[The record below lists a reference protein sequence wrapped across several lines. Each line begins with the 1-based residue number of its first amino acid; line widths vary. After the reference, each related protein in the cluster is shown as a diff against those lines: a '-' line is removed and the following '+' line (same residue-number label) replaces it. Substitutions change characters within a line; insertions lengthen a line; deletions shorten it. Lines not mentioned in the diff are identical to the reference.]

1 MLPSQLL
8 RRSFS
13 SSTGINL
20 NLTREQIDRIRIML
34 RIDLAGEVAA
44 NRIYE
49 GQKCILGRDPEMAKL
64 LKVLLLIPF
73 ISLNEPFQQ
82 MHEQEVEHLR
92 TLNELAWQYN
102 ARQTIFTPLAH
113 GIAYVL
119 GEIYPYQIY

>member
-1 MLPSQLL
+1 
-8 RRSFS
+8 
-13 SSTGINL
+13 
-20 NLTREQIDRIRIML
+20 ML